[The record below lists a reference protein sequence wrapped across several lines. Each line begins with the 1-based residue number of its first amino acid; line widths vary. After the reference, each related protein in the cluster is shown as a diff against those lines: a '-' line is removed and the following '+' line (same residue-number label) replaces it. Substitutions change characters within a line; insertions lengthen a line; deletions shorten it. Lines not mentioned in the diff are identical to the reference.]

1 MKEKVTVMRK
11 YCSKQ
16 VDKKWK
22 DMKLHCH
29 EQFYDVIKV
38 FIKYSLKSFSI
49 VIYET
54 FVLDEMLGC
63 CFSD

>member
-49 VIYET
+49 VII
-54 FVLDEMLGC
+54 
-63 CFSD
+63 